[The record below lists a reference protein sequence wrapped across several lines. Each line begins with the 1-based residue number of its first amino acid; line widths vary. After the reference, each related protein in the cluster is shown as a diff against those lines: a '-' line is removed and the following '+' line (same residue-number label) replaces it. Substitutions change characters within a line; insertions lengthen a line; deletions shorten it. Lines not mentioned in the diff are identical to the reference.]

1 MIFCWIPNNRPW
13 GNFLLNYAM
22 DYLKFVSFSSS
33 RLAQGTSVQGR
44 DRGPSHKQSL
54 DSSTFEIQKSY
65 CPPPRELC

>member
-44 DRGPSHKQSL
+44 DRGPSHKQVTGLQYFRNSKVL
-54 DSSTFEIQKSY
+54 LSS
-65 CPPPRELC
+65 PRELC

>member
-13 GNFLLNYAM
+13 GNFLPNYAM
-22 DYLKFVSFSSS
+22 DHHKYVSFSFSK
-33 RLAQGTSVQGR
+33 LAQGTSVQGR

-54 DSSTFEIQKSY
+54 DSINFEIQKSY